1 LANGNKRIWKR
12 IIVYYQE
19 IMAKK
24 KKQKQKT
31 ITNKIDA
38 LALAMQRMQELLP
51 ADAYADLQ
59 AELNQP
65 LRPAIRLNPLKV
77 ETQHT
82 IAEWQHHFGWKVE
95 NIPYCMNGYWIEE
108 AQTPLSKP
116 LEYHFGQY
124 YIQDAAS
131 MLPVEL
137 FDFQSEHPLVLDMAA
152 SPGGKTTHILSR
164 IMDKGF
170 VLANDASKSR
180 LTALQLVLQNWGA
193 LNVGVTSF
201 NGESFGQ
208 WYANTFDAVLLDAPC
223 SMQNLR
229 NTESHPMRAITDSER
244 QSLSGRQQRLLL
256 SALQAVK
263 EGGEVVYATCTLS
276 PEEDEFVLDAVK
288 KVLGNQIEIVD
299 MNSRL
304 SRPAPAFSSLGDF
317 TFENEVQNGLRIWP
331 HLFRTSGFFSAKI
344 RKNSTFGA
352 DTPSRA
358 PYRDMR
364 DLGWMPLSRIDQS
377 WLESYLLDEYGF
389 DLQAWMDVEDTTL
402 IRYKDKVFA
411 FPHTYFDAFDGLPV
425 QMLGML
431 LGEFT
436 GEGFQPEH
444 DFLTRFHA
452 LFSSGQI
459 QLDNTQEQ
467 AWLRGEDMHGLNIH
481 DQTNGKYLIT
491 INQAGD
497 YIGLGKVTQNRFR
510 NMLPRRA
517 LL

>member
-1 LANGNKRIWKR
+1 
-12 IIVYYQE
+12 
-19 IMAKK
+19 MAKK
-24 KKQKQKT
+24 KKQKQNQ

-51 ADAYADLQ
+51 ANDFATLR
-59 AELNQP
+59 AELDQP
-65 LRPAIRLNPLKV
+65 LRQAIRINPLKV
-77 ETQHT
+77 NPREA
-82 IAEWQHHFGWKVE
+82 IENWQQRFGWKVE
-95 NIPYCMNGYWIEE
+95 NIPYCSNGYWIEE
-108 AQTPLSKP
+108 AQTAISKP
-116 LEYHFGQY
+116 LDYHFGQY

-137 FDFQSEHPLVLDMAA
+137 FEFENEHPLVLDMAA
-152 SPGGKTTHILSR
+152 SPGGKTTHILAN

-193 LNVGVTSF
+193 LNVGVTAF

-229 NTESHPMRAITDSER
+229 NTESHPMRVITDSER
-244 QSLSGRQQRLLL
+244 QNLSGRQQRLLL

-263 EGGEVVYATCTLS
+263 AGGEVVYATCTLS
-276 PEEDEFVLDAVK
+276 PEEDEIVLNEVK
-288 KVLGNQIEIVD
+288 RKLGNQVEIVD

-304 SRPAPAFSSLGDF
+304 PQPAPAFASLDGVDF
-317 TFENEVQNGLRIWP
+317 DDEVRNGLRIWP

-344 RKNSTFGA
+344 RKLSEFSF
-352 DTPSRA
+352 DTQSKP

-364 DLGWMPLSRIDQS
+364 DLGWLPLSHADQT
-377 WLESYLLDEYGF
+377 WLENYLAHEYGF
-389 DLQAWMDVEDTTL
+389 DLQVWMDEEDVRL

-411 FPHTYFDAFDGLPV
+411 FPQQYFDVFDGLPV
-425 QMLGML
+425 HMLGML
-431 LGEFT
+431 VGQIQGDL
-436 GEGFQPEH
+436 FQPEH

-452 LFSSGQI
+452 LFSTGWVS
-459 QLDNTQEQ
+459 LDEKQEQ
-467 AWLRGEDMHGLNIH
+467 AWLRGEDMHDISLEQNA
-481 DQTNGKYLIT
+481 NGKYLIT
-491 INQAGD
+491 VNQLGN

-510 NMLPRRA
+510 NLLPRRTF
-517 LL
+517 L

>member
-1 LANGNKRIWKR
+1 
-12 IIVYYQE
+12 
-19 IMAKK
+19 MAKK
-24 KKQKQKT
+24 KKQKQA
-31 ITNKIDA
+31 TNKIDA
-38 LALAMQRMQELLP
+38 LAVAMQRMEALLT
-51 ADAYADLQ
+51 ADEFAALQ

-65 LRPAIRLNPLKV
+65 LRQAIRINPLKV
-77 ETQHT
+77 NPQEA
-82 IAEWQHHFGWKVE
+82 IADWQQRFGWQVE
-95 NIPYCMNGYWIEE
+95 NIPYCRNGYWIEA
-108 AQTPLSKP
+108 AQTPISKP

-137 FDFQSEHPLVLDMAA
+137 FHFQNEHPLVLDMAA
-152 SPGGKTTHILSR
+152 SPGGKTTHILAN

-244 QSLSGRQQRLLL
+244 QSLSGRQLRLLL

-263 EGGEVVYATCTLS
+263 VGGEVVYATCTLS
-276 PEEDEFVLDAVK
+276 PEEDEIVLNEVK
-288 KVLGNQIEIVD
+288 KELGSQVEIVN

-304 SRPAPAFSSLGDF
+304 PQPAPAFDSLDGHDF
-317 TFENEVQNGLRIWP
+317 DIEVRNGLRIWP

-344 RKNSTFGA
+344 RKVSEFNWDIDSQ
-352 DTPSRA
+352 A

-364 DLGWMPLSRIDQS
+364 DLGWLPISKVDFT
-377 WLESYLLDEYGF
+377 WLDSYLANEYGF
-389 DLQAWMDVEDTTL
+389 DLQTWMNQQKVQL

-411 FPHTYFDAFDGLPV
+411 FPQTYFDVFDGLPV

-431 LGEFT
+431 VGQIQ
-436 GEGFQPEH
+436 GEGFQPDH

-452 LFSSGQI
+452 LFSGSRVS
-459 QLDNTQEQ
+459 LDNKQEQ
-467 AWLRGEDMHGLNIH
+467 AWLRGEDMHDLQL
-481 DQTNGKYLIT
+481 DQAANGKYLIT
-491 INQAGD
+491 INQSGE
-497 YIGLGKVTQNRFR
+497 YIGLGKVTQTRYR
-510 NMLPRRA
+510 NLLPRRV